1 MKSQL
6 RICTGSTRLLK
17 DNQLF
22 SNVERIGS
30 IFFKHGKLGMQQNLF
45 VFFFAQERAREREEK
60 FSFFLQL

>member
-1 MKSQL
+1 MYKAFKRQPAF
-6 RICTGSTRLLK
+6 
-17 DNQLF
+17 F

-45 VFFFAQERAREREEK
+45 VFFFAQERARAREREEK

>member
-1 MKSQL
+1 MYKA
-6 RICTGSTRLLK
+6 LK

-45 VFFFAQERAREREEK
+45 VFFLCSRERESK
-60 FSFFLQL
+60 STRKGRKVFVFSTTMMRL

>member
-1 MKSQL
+1 MYKA
-6 RICTGSTRLLK
+6 LK